1 MPCVREFGPPTPSLN
16 IILQIRHMAVENKLV
31 MSKKVIEKLTKNNNN
46 NKKKQKKNKKTK
58 KQKKKLGLPTN
69 KTLQEKIQP
78 KIINLSKCH
87 LTKFQVLLLTKGPK
101 FCPTT
106 KRNVFDIKSDTKELA
121 RKLKVREI

>member
-16 IILQIRHMAVENKLV
+16 KILQIRHMAVENKLV

-46 NKKKQKKNKKTK
+46 KKKHKKTK

-87 LTKFQVLLLTKGPK
+87 LNEIPGIVVNKRTKILSCYK
-101 FCPTT
+101 
-106 KRNVFDIKSDTKELA
+106 KEC
-121 RKLKVREI
+121 V

>member
-16 IILQIRHMAVENKLV
+16 KILQIRHTAVENKLV
-31 MSKKVIEKLTKNNNN
+31 MSKKLIEKLTKY
-46 NKKKQKKNKKTK
+46 KTKNKKNWDCQPTK
-58 KQKKKLGLPTN
+58 HCKKRY
-69 KTLQEKIQP
+69 
-78 KIINLSKCH
+78 NLRSSTYQNAT

-121 RKLKVREI
+121 RKLKMREI